1 MQSKQHRYLFTYQIE
16 GLKLSRKYNVFTHFS
31 RLLKILITTVSYSSF
46 LHNAE
51 MVNTMTN
58 WVNYAD
64 KGFVISGWRV
74 EPATD
79 RIIRGNEVIQL
90 EPKTMEVLKYMV
102 LRPGQVV
109 SRQELETEVWHGRV
123 VSYDAVTNSIVK
135 LRKAFNDSAKKPQ
148 VIETLSKKGYRLVAQ
163 VEFPD
168 PATGQGVNAQ
178 KKYINIFNLKIS
190 HAALLAALVFIVVLG
205 ITIWHSGD
213 DKLFDRNVPQTI
225 AVLPF
230 DNLSKDPEQD
240 YFTDGITDNL
250 IIALAKNPELLVIAR
265 DSSFYYKKT
274 PFNLQ
279 KIAKKL
285 NVHFILHG
293 NARRYDDGK
302 LTLNVMLVEVK
313 SGKHIWV
320 QNYNRTSGNIFE
332 IEKDVTQKVLSKLI
346 FNMSTGARQ
355 DLGHTGTKNAKAYNN
370 FLHGRQI
377 FYKYLNKSENNKA
390 RQLFQ
395 QAIKYDKN
403 FAIAHAMLAWTH
415 VFDVMNGWSDNRKK
429 SLQMATLSAEKATSL
444 QIALPLAYFVT
455 GLVYRENGEYIKAL
469 VEVEKAVHYD
479 PNYANAQ
486 VLYATLLYYAGSPQ
500 EGLERIQKAIKLNPH
515 HPHNYT
521 FHLGQAYY
529 VLGQYENAIKT
540 LKEGIKSIPTS
551 ERLHVWLAAAYAQN
565 GQMKEADWEAVQV
578 FSLNPD
584 FSLQRLRTTYPFK
597 KQADLDHFIKG
608 LIKAGLFEESD

>member
-1 MQSKQHRYLFTYQIE
+1 M
-16 GLKLSRKYNVFTHFS
+16 
-31 RLLKILITTVSYSSF
+31 SYISP
-46 LHNAE
+46 LHIAE
-51 MVNTMTN
+51 MVNPMDN
-58 WVNYAD
+58 CVD

-79 RIIRGNEVIQL
+79 RITRGNEVIQL

-102 LRPGQVV
+102 LHPGQVV
-109 SRQELETEVWHGRV
+109 SRQELETEIWHGRV

-135 LRKAFNDSAKKPQ
+135 LRKAFNDSAKNPHI
-148 VIETLSKKGYRLVAQ
+148 IETLAKKGYRLVAQ
-163 VEFPD
+163 VEFAE
-168 PATGQGVNAQ
+168 PANDHGINTQ
-178 KKYINIFNLKIS
+178 KKYKNNINNKINRTAIL
-190 HAALLAALVFIVVLG
+190 AALLVIVVLS
-205 ITIWHSGD
+205 ITLWNKGKD
-213 DKLFDRNVPQTI
+213 GLFDHNIPQTI

-250 IIALAKNPELLVIAR
+250 IIALAKFPELMVIAR
-265 DSSFYYKKT
+265 DSSFYYKNT
-274 PFNLQ
+274 PFDIQ

-285 NVHFILHG
+285 NVDFILHG
-293 NARRYDDGK
+293 SARKHEDSE

-313 SGKHIWV
+313 SGKHLWV
-320 QNYNRTSGNIFE
+320 QNYNRTSSNIFE
-332 IEKDVTQKVLSKLI
+332 IEKDVTRKVLSKLVI
-346 FNMSTGARQ
+346 NISTGARQ
-355 DLGHTGTKNAKAYNN
+355 DLGHTGTQNPNAYDT

-377 FYKYLNKSENNKA
+377 FYQYLNKSENNKA

-395 QAIKYDKN
+395 QAIKHDKN

-415 VFDVMNGWSDNRKK
+415 VFDVMNGWSDNRQK
-429 SLQMATLSAEKATSL
+429 SLQMATRSAEKATSL

-479 PNYANAQ
+479 PNYANAH

-529 VLGQYENAIKT
+529 VLGQYEKAVIT
-540 LKEGIKSIPTS
+540 LEKGIKAIPTS

-565 GQMKEADWEAVQV
+565 GEMKKADWEAVQV

-584 FSLQRLRTTYPFK
+584 FSLQRIRETYPFK
-597 KQADLDHFIKG
+597 ETADQENFIKG
-608 LIKAGLFEESD
+608 LIKAGLSEEPD